1 MKSLIF
7 LSVCVVLYAKL
18 GFSCVLVSN
27 DETDL
32 PKLISEK
39 ALIIWDSE
47 QRIESFIR
55 IPQIY
60 SNKDEVGFI
69 VPVPNMPDVSD
80 ISKNIFDELDEVI
93 ENKRPVKYILGNIE
107 TLKNNEVPKTIG
119 SMSLDDLDDTVSI
132 IKKFHLAQYDVL
144 VIKSTNLDQLSNWM
158 ELNGF
163 KMRDAVKK
171 WIQLYVEKNF
181 YFTVFKFK
189 ANSKLDKKNLTTN
202 PIQIRFKSE
211 QPYYPYQ
218 EPEDSPVN
226 SNRNLSLYFL
236 SDAYYSPA
244 QISVNMIGYGKPI
257 FASPIDSSDVPSFK
271 INLSKLYLLKWND
284 LTIKRPT
291 FDLVFYRDSKII
303 KPILL
308 PAKIVSLVDLVQKY
322 GTTVL
327 YTLLFFVLIY
337 VFVRNEKIYEQLF
350 RYRSLIGLSLL
361 ILSVVWSFL
370 FGKVRGSMNVTL
382 LFLINCNYVLIISY
396 GLASLFRKNY
406 KAALFDILI
415 FPLTAGIIAFII
427 FLKL

>member
-1 MKSLIF
+1 M
-7 LSVCVVLYAKL
+7 SVCVVLYAKL

-236 SDAYYSPA
+236 YKKY
-244 QISVNMIGYGKPI
+244 
-257 FASPIDSSDVPSFK
+257 
-271 INLSKLYLLKWND
+271 KL
-284 LTIKRPT
+284 R
-291 FDLVFYRDSKII
+291 
-303 KPILL
+303 
-308 PAKIVSLVDLVQKY
+308 
-322 GTTVL
+322 
-327 YTLLFFVLIY
+327 
-337 VFVRNEKIYEQLF
+337 F
-350 RYRSLIGLSLL
+350 RLEFTGLS
-361 ILSVVWSFL
+361 S
-370 FGKVRGSMNVTL
+370 GS
-382 LFLINCNYVLIISY
+382 
-396 GLASLFRKNY
+396 
-406 KAALFDILI
+406 
-415 FPLTAGIIAFII
+415 
-427 FLKL
+427 